1 MRTVGSSL
9 RVLHSRQCLRRCSQ
23 GRRRDPRGRRNQ
35 ALAFCFSTK
44 SCVSRLTSHIA
55 LFYVLSDSRY
65 YLSHHQRDLGCKSR
79 DSQRR
84 RPLVDQSA
92 LYLTFVVLLPDYQE
106 ESSRTLTALLFAEK
120 YTRIEFTF
128 EVRILETKL
137 SMSWW
142 RVTISSR
149 TRGAHPPGSADT
161 GFLTALEETR
171 CGPHRCE
178 LSSVFMSVTWV
189 SSALRCHHLRVS
201 AFTRV
206 TTNGKVL
213 FERACSSQK
222 TRPHGVDHGGPRVSE
237 HQGPS

>member
-1 MRTVGSSL
+1 MTWVASLAILSGVGHWSINRRSISHSLSCFRIIRRTGL
-9 RVLHSRQCLRRCSQ
+9 
-23 GRRRDPRGRRNQ
+23 
-35 ALAFCFSTK
+35 CF
-44 SCVSRLTSHIA
+44 
-55 LFYVLSDSRY
+55 
-65 YLSHHQRDLGCKSR
+65 
-79 DSQRR
+79 
-84 RPLVDQSA
+84 
-92 LYLTFVVLLPDYQE
+92 E

-161 GFLTALEETR
+161 DFLTALEETR

-201 AFTRV
+201 VFTRV
-206 TTNGKVL
+206 TVN
-213 FERACSSQK
+213 
-222 TRPHGVDHGGPRVSE
+222 
-237 HQGPS
+237 